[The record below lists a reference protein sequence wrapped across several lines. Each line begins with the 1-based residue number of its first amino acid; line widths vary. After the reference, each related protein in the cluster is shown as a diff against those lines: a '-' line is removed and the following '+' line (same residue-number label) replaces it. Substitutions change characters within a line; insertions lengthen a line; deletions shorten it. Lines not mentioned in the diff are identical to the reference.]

1 MTEKDADKDQLRLKN
16 IKVLLAGWVIWTP
29 VQEMSM
35 PYSQLYKKELGASPF
50 IISLMDSVFNLS
62 NSVSKILGGY
72 LTDKYGRRK
81 VLWIGTLLVSLS
93 YLLYA
98 LAPTWEWLFVA
109 DALNGIALFYQPALT
124 SVLAD
129 STIMELRGR
138 IYSLIHVVPDV
149 LSTFSPLGGA
159 WIVENYGLVEGMRLL
174 YTAAMAAGLIVTF
187 MRWRWIEET
196 LTRSR
201 REFSFREAYK
211 ESINFIKRNLIPLL
225 MMEILV
231 TLVMSLGFLYSY
243 YKFYF
248 LGINEIQ
255 LGILATL
262 TSGVRIVFTYPL
274 GYLVDKVGRGPVLK
288 TSFVLGLV
296 AAAAIALAP
305 ARTNITFPY
314 IILAEVISVVWMIAY
329 WSVIAPLTADIVP
342 LKMRGRVQSI
352 LDLIT
357 SLVWIVGTLV
367 AGKMYESLGPR
378 IPFMLQAILMFA
390 IMPLIWKLID
400 RLTREVDKKLK
411 NKTQTK
417 TIL

>member
-1 MTEKDADKDQLRLKN
+1 MSEKGEEKDRLRLKN
-16 IKVLLAGWVIWTP
+16 IKVLVAGWVIWTP
-29 VQEMSM
+29 VQAMSM

-50 IISLMDSVFNLS
+50 IISIMSSAFNLS
-62 NSVSKILGGY
+62 NSAAKILGGY

-81 VLWIGTLLVSLS
+81 VLWIGTLFASLS
-93 YLLYA
+93 YFLYA

-109 DALNGIALFYQPALT
+109 DVLNGIALFYQPALR
-124 SVLAD
+124 SVIAD
-129 STIMELRGR
+129 STVMELRGR

-159 WIVENYGLVEGMRLL
+159 WIVENYGLVEGMRIL

-201 REFSFREAYK
+201 REFSFWEAYK
-211 ESINFIKRNLIPLL
+211 ESIIFIRGSLTPLL

-248 LGINEIQ
+248 LGIDEIQ

-262 TSGVRIVFTYPL
+262 TSGARIVFTYPF
-274 GYLVDKVGRGPVLK
+274 GYLVDKIGRGPVLK
-288 TSFVLGLV
+288 TSFILGLV
-296 AAAAIALAP
+296 AVTAIALAP
-305 ARTNITFPY
+305 AKTSITFPY
-314 IILAEVISVVWMIAY
+314 IILAEVVSVVWMIAY

-357 SLVWIVGTLV
+357 SLVWIGGTLV

-378 IPFMLQAILMFA
+378 MPFMLQALLMFT
-390 IMPLIWKLID
+390 ITPLIWKLID

-411 NKTQTK
+411 KQT
-417 TIL
+417 